1 MQCPHSR
8 CLTCT
13 LAHLGQGEDQQMT
26 RIQSCNLLKTT
37 ADHITQMNNSFY
49 ILNITLESNKEIT
62 LQDRTETIRLLGLP
76 NVTQ

>member
-1 MQCPHSR
+1 
-8 CLTCT
+8 
-13 LAHLGQGEDQQMT
+13 MT